1 VFFVQQRKWKCFYG
15 AHFVPLL
22 GVIKLENI
30 SVKWSFVAFL
40 LAGSPPFRRKVSSFG
55 GLLGWAE
62 KDRKFG

>member
-1 VFFVQQRKWKCFYG
+1 MLT
-15 AHFVPLL
+15 PLL
-22 GVIKLENI
+22 GAIKI
-30 SVKWSFVAFL
+30 QGIAVKWSFMAFL